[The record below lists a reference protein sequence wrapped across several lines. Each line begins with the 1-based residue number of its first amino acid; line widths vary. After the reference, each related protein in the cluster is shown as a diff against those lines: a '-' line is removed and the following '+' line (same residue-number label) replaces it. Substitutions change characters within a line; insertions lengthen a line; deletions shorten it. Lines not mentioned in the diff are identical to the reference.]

1 MQALYQW
8 DLSAGSLSEIETQF
22 LEEEDFSKA
31 DKSYFHELLHGVPA
45 RLDEVEQAFAAF
57 LDRPLS
63 EIDPVERAVLRM
75 ASYELMVRSDVPYK
89 VIINESVN
97 LTKKFGA
104 EQAYKYVNGVLD
116 QTARR
121 LRAVEYSQG
130 HGGRDLLKK

>member
-1 MQALYQW
+1 MMAETLTQHPTRGGGGRLSLRGALESGEFAITAEIMPPKGP
-8 DLSAGSLSEIETQF
+8 DLERF
-22 LEEEDFSKA
+22 LNKA
-31 DKSYFHELLHGVPA
+31 HELWPWVHAINLT
-45 RLDEVEQAFAAF
+45 DC
-57 LDRPLS
+57 S
-63 EIDPVERAVLRM
+63 RAVLRM

-121 LRAVEYSQG
+121 LRAVEYPQG
-130 HGGRDLLKK
+130 HGSRNLLKK